1 LNIAASRGD
10 ATLTMPDEAPFS
22 ERILSHVEVIVRTS
36 ITRARRVV
44 VKIGSSTLVANE
56 AAAGQL
62 AAELA
67 AFCSRGYG
75 FVLVTSGAIAIG
87 CSRLGYRTRPKEMAK
102 LQAAAAAG
110 QSILMR
116 RYDEAFAAA
125 GLTAA
130 QVLLTHADLADRERA
145 NNAREALAELLEA
158 KAVPII
164 NENDTVSTEEIRFGD
179 NDQLAG
185 MVTPLAGAD
194 LLILLTDVEG
204 VLDVHGKRISVLTD
218 AAEVGQVESR
228 GERVGTGG
236 MQSKLAAAKMA
247 TRSGASVVIAPGN
260 KPQIIKQ
267 VLAGKDVGTFMPS
280 GHKTLRARKHWIAY
294 TLRPR
299 GTILLDDGAV
309 RAIQGGKSSLL
320 PVGVVGVRGDFFA
333 GDAVELVA
341 LNGAIIGRGLTRL
354 GAIDVARTA
363 GKKGAGLAN
372 LVASEHAD
380 IVVVHKDDLVTDL

>member
-1 LNIAASRGD
+1 LAS
-10 ATLTMPDEAPFS
+10 
-22 ERILSHVEVIVRTS
+22 
-36 ITRARRVV
+36 
-44 VKIGSSTLVANE
+44 
-56 AAAGQL
+56 
-62 AAELA
+62 ELA
-67 AFCSRGYG
+67 TFCKRGYS

-87 CSRLGYRTRPKEMAK
+87 CKRLNYPTRPKEMAK

-158 KAVPII
+158 HAVPIV
-164 NENDTVSTEEIRFGD
+164 NENDTVATEEITFGE
-179 NDQLAG
+179 NDHLAG
-185 MVTPLAGAD
+185 MVTPLVGAD
-194 LLILLTDVEG
+194 LLVLLTDVDG
-204 VLDVHGKRISVLTD
+204 VLDAHGKRIAVLTD
-218 AAEVGQVESR
+218 TTEIGLVETR
-228 GERVGTGG
+228 GPRLGKGG

-247 TRSGASVVIAPGN
+247 TRSGASVVIAPGSQ
-260 KPQIIKQ
+260 PQIIGQ
-267 VLAGKDVGTFMPS
+267 VLTGKDVGTFIAS

-299 GTILLDDGAV
+299 GAVLLDDGAV

-320 PVGVVGVRGDFFA
+320 PVGVVGVRGDFFP
-333 GDAVELVA
+333 GDAVELIA
-341 LNGAIIGRGLTRL
+341 LSGAVIGRGLTRL
-354 GAIDVARTA
+354 GAIDVARAA
-363 GKKGAGLAN
+363 GKKGESLAN
-372 LVASEHAD
+372 LFATAHAD